1 MKANQVEVIFVGVI
15 ILGFSIWKIS
25 DMIKSRS
32 YEKHMRMCLADLCRI
47 ALLLSNQRL
56 VLIPVNEPLN
66 FDAIYQR

>member
-32 YEKHMRMCLADLCRI
+32 YEKHMRVR
-47 ALLLSNQRL
+47 
-56 VLIPVNEPLN
+56 
-66 FDAIYQR
+66 